1 MNELALTES
10 PSLRAQYA
18 DRVEVLD
25 KVKAL
30 RLLPDDAHA
39 TVEMVAE
46 YYEVPIETVKSTVK
60 NNRAE
65 LSRNGHRVLRGQDAR
80 SIVDLASLSPSISQ
94 LALFTRRAILNVGQL
109 LRDSDVAEAVRTAL
123 LDAGE
128 KEIAQPAIPQN
139 YPEALRAYADEVEA
153 HQHTRQ
159 ERDELLPMAEAYADL
174 MEADGTFD
182 WAAVAQIFSRI
193 TGGLGRNNFLALL
206 RSDDVKVLKEN
217 NTPYQVKPLD
227 RYFKVIPTKG
237 GSKADPTTR
246 VTPEGL
252 DWLRKRLVKH
262 FNHQPGLF
270 AIGEIA

>member
-1 MNELALTES
+1 VNELALTES

-18 DRVEVLD
+18 DRASVLD
-25 KVKAL
+25 TVKPIRMMANDL
-30 RLLPDDAHA
+30 HITTD
-39 TVEMVAE
+39 MVAAYFEVGIKAIESLAFDNREELEANE
-46 YYEVPIETVKSTVK
+46 YRVISGNELTSFKEVCGI
-60 NNRAE
+60 R
-65 LSRNGHRVLRGQDAR
+65 SRAR
-80 SIVDLASLSPSISQ
+80 S
-94 LALFTRRAILNVGQL
+94 LALFTRRTVLNVGML
-109 LRDSDVAEAVRTAL
+109 LRDSEVARNVRTYL
-123 LDAGE
+123 LEAE
-128 KEIAQPAIPQN
+128 REQLAIPQD
-139 YPEALRAYADEVEA
+139 YPSALRAFASEVEA
-153 HQHTRQ
+153 HQQTRQ